1 MEIPYKIQL
10 KTFGVKPR
18 QASQAVT
25 PSGAAR
31 LADLSMADLGPVSG
45 VKLEWA
51 SLVVVPSGSAHQ
63 ADPLRAT
70 NFQCRALTG

>member
-1 MEIPYKIQL
+1 MEILCKIQFEML
-10 KTFGVKPR
+10 GAEPG

-31 LADLSMADLGPVSG
+31 LADLPMADLGPVSG

-63 ADPLRAT
+63 ADPLWAT